1 MITFQKKFHFERR
14 KIEQMTTEEQEFA
27 DFMAEVSI
35 KAIELR
41 QKYDKLSDS
50 NKRKFLQYIE
60 PMVRAGGVQAF
71 VEQMNILFNTGRT
84 L

>member
-1 MITFQKKFHFERR
+1 MIIDIWEV
-14 KIEQMTTEEQEFA
+14 IMTTEEQEYNN
-27 DFMAEVSI
+27 FMADISE
-35 KAIELR
+35 KAMDL
-41 QKYDKLSDS
+41 QNKYNKLSDN